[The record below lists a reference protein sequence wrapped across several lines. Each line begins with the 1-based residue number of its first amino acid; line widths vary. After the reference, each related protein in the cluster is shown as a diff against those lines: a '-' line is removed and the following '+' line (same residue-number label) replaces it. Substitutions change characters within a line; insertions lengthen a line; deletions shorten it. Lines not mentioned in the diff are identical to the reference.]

1 MRVPPGRSLSQ
12 NDRPKT
18 TQQKKSH
25 HHKTQDF
32 EPCGRAVLLGSFIL
46 LLSPWSPLPNKVSFY
61 VSSDDSFLSVRQKPP
76 SGTWKGSPFLQ
87 HGDTSGQRMGFRT
100 PTLNGSQP
108 RKTRK
113 GPLLRT
119 DHISSSAPSSSGNS
133 SVHSPLTSY
142 PQDHM
147 CAKWSV
153 LAKV

>member
-32 EPCGRAVLLGSFIL
+32 EPCGRAFLLGSFIL
-46 LLSPWSPLPNKVSFY
+46 LLSPWAPLPNKVSFY

-119 DHISSSAPSSSGNS
+119 DHISSAPSSSGNS